1 MFEQCFKNIDDIL
14 FKDAG
19 ASNELDYVEQTSW
32 LLFLKYLEDLEK
44 NKAML
49 AELNGQKYTPILD
62 TDYTWSNWAYP
73 VNSEGKLDHNK
84 AMTGDDLK
92 NFVDLKL
99 FPYLKKFKE
108 NAESPDTLE
117 YKIGE
122 IFGEIKNKIQ
132 SGYCIR
138 DIINIIQT
146 MRFQSVEEKHELSC
160 LYEDKIQNMG
170 NTGRNG
176 GEYYTPRP
184 LIRTIVKTV
193 KPKIGNKIYDG
204 AVGSAGFLVEAF
216 DYLKNSKELSSD
228 EFEILQKKTLFG
240 KEKKPLPYSIAIMN
254 MILHGPYARSP
265 CT

>member
-62 TDYTWSNWAYP
+62 TNYTWSNWAYP

-122 IFGEIKNKIQ
+122 IFGEVDHITHLPVSENAHQ
-132 SGYCIR
+132 VGLDR
-138 DIINIIQT
+138 DRHLQRRVRMN
-146 MRFQSVEEKHELSC
+146 RVSVVFVLS
-160 LYEDKIQNMG
+160 
-170 NTGRNG
+170 
-176 GEYYTPRP
+176 
-184 LIRTIVKTV
+184 
-193 KPKIGNKIYDG
+193 
-204 AVGSAGFLVEAF
+204 
-216 DYLKNSKELSSD
+216 
-228 EFEILQKKTLFG
+228 
-240 KEKKPLPYSIAIMN
+240 
-254 MILHGPYARSP
+254 
-265 CT
+265 